1 VVFVADD
8 LRAWLVGLL
17 ADAGRKKLT
26 ALVLGSDQQRALRKA
41 AADALQ
47 DTAAEMN
54 LSAEKAGRLAMVIS
68 KAFCK
73 PAQGAPLAGSVT
85 MLEVP
90 RAAVVRQLA
99 VLEDAG
105 RAAAGQSLVEVLG
118 IPGAVL
124 AEKLTGH
131 LVREIML
138 RGSGGGPLA
147 PLADQLNHD
156 LTHLQGQRVEGMLAR
171 LVALVMTASASLADP
186 GGLARGVGPARPPKA
201 VWVSETDPR
210 RLGVHAAISVP
221 GVSDEIPPESVLRD
235 TDDGEFGVRAKVAA
249 AARRGG
255 FVLLVGGSSVGKTR
269 CAFEAVGALL
279 PDWWLVHPAGSAEVA
294 ALAAAPSPRMVV
306 WLDEL
311 QRFLGKEHGLTAG
324 VVQALLGAPGPI
336 VIITT
341 LWPDRYNAYTAVPA
355 PGDADPHARG
365 ARSAGPGRGHPQ
377 GLPSVMRLWLK
388 KVCAGGSDGAKR
400 AGLPGCCTA

>member
-1 VVFVADD
+1 
-8 LRAWLVGLL
+8 
-17 ADAGRKKLT
+17 
-26 ALVLGSDQQRALRKA
+26 
-41 AADALQ
+41 
-47 DTAAEMN
+47 
-54 LSAEKAGRLAMVIS
+54 MVIS

-311 QRFLGKEHGLTAG
+311 QRFLGKEHGLTAWR
-324 VVQALLGAPGPI
+324 GAGAARRPR
-336 VIITT
+336 
-341 LWPDRYNAYTAVPA
+341 PDRDHHDAVAGPVQRLHRCACAWRRGPA
-355 PGDADPHARG
+355 CPG